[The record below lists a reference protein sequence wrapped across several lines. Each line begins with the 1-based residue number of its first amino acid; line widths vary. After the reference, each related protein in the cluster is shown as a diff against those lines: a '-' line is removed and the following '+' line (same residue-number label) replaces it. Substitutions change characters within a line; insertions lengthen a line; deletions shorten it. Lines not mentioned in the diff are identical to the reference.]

1 MGGHGDGAKQG
12 VPEKAEGGEG
22 GGDTGRPSVSDEDA
36 SVTELTITENNN
48 YWNNNNRVVDG
59 AFSRPL
65 IAYVS
70 LVGVSADG
78 QLPAKLAYVHLQL

>member
-12 VPEKAEGGEG
+12 VPEKAEGGEGGG

-70 LVGVSADG
+70 LADSVS
-78 QLPAKLAYVHLQL
+78 